1 MSEIQKIVTA
11 AEMQAIE
18 QRWFD
23 SGEIRSDQ
31 LIDRV
36 GKAVANWILDDLATL
51 ASDTRILVLVGK
63 GNNGSDAL
71 VAARYLAGSVS
82 NVTVAL
88 AMERPDDP
96 ILDALSNSGMNIVSL
111 SGRTANRRLTHLCT
125 DTDIVIDGVLGYSI
139 SRPIEEPLASM
150 FQIVKESGKRV
161 IAIDLPSGANPDTGQ
176 FDPNGLPAETCL
188 TVGLHK
194 LGPAVRFGDSCYGN
208 QISVLDIEMPTRL
221 TEFYKREVNN
231 LELART
237 LLPSRDAV
245 GHKGDFGRSLL
256 VCGSNTYVGAASLA
270 VRACVRSGVGLV
282 ALATPI
288 SAYQALAG
296 SIPEATYIPLDE
308 DGNGVLPGTAF
319 QQIQNNIENMD
330 SVLVGVGLSLSY
342 GARALVSRLAS
353 TRDIWKGHTVV
364 VDADGLTLVAE
375 VSNWW
380 EVFDGNLIIT
390 PHPGEMSRLLGIS
403 ISEVEADRLTAVQTA
418 AERFNCVVVLKG
430 ATTLI
435 ASPDGRL
442 RVNMAPNHGLAKGG
456 SGDVLA
462 GLITGLCARIDPF
475 DAASLGVFIHSHTG
489 QSARDELTPFAM
501 TASDLLTYLPNAFRA
516 LAS

>member
-1 MSEIQKIVTA
+1 M
-11 AEMQAIE
+11 
-18 QRWFD
+18 
-23 SGEIRSDQ
+23 
-31 LIDRV
+31 
-36 GKAVANWILDDLATL
+36 
-51 ASDTRILVLVGK
+51 
-63 GNNGSDAL
+63 
-71 VAARYLAGSVS
+71 
-82 NVTVAL
+82 
-88 AMERPDDP
+88 
-96 ILDALSNSGMNIVSL
+96 
-111 SGRTANRRLTHLCT
+111 
-125 DTDIVIDGVLGYSI
+125 
-139 SRPIEEPLASM
+139 
-150 FQIVKESGKRV
+150 
-161 IAIDLPSGANPDTGQ
+161 
-176 FDPNGLPAETCL
+176 
-188 TVGLHK
+188 
-194 LGPAVRFGDSCYGN
+194 
-208 QISVLDIEMPTRL
+208 
-221 TEFYKREVNN
+221 
-231 LELART
+231 
-237 LLPSRDAV
+237 
-245 GHKGDFGRSLL
+245 
-256 VCGSNTYVGAASLA
+256 
-270 VRACVRSGVGLV
+270 GLV